1 MDGREMEK
9 KRRYPRATFSA
20 LTELLPRGEDALIQ
34 AYPFSAGYGGMGVY
48 TLRAIPIGQ
57 EVTARIFL
65 NFGNGRKVTD
75 CISSIVKW
83 CDLIGG
89 MYKLGIEFKNI
100 NPNEHW
106 PLFAYLKASAR
117 WQ

>member
-1 MDGREMEK
+1 MYK
-9 KRRYPRATFSA
+9 KRRYPRVTFSA
-20 LTELLPRGEDALIQ
+20 LTELLLTEEDTSIQ

-65 NFGNGRKVTD
+65 NMGNGRKATD
-75 CISSIVKW
+75 SINSIVKW
-83 CDLIGG
+83 CDLTGG
-89 MYKLGIEFKNI
+89 VYKMGIEFKDI
-100 NPNEHW
+100 NPTEHR